1 MRSSN
6 IGGQAVMEG
15 IMMRHKDKYSIAVRR
30 PDNEIELKVEDY
42 RSVLGNAKFLKYPL
56 IRGVV
61 SFIDSLVVGTKCLMY
76 SAEIAGDEEDEE
88 DAKANA
94 ALSDEERE
102 AKKAKEDKQFKWLLY
117 VTVAISIIVSIAAF
131 MLLPYALASLCRKVG
146 ASEFVVT
153 VVEAFVKLALFM
165 GYMLLISRMKDIQ
178 RTFMYHGAE
187 HKCINCV
194 EHGLPLTVENVMASS
209 RQHKRC
215 GTSFLFL
222 VMLVSIFLHFIFVLV
237 PVYWVRLF
245 GRLLMVPVV
254 AGISFEIIQWAGRSD
269 SKIADFFSKPGL
281 AMQKLTT
288 KEPTADMAEV
298 AIKAVEAVDECVGKA
313 VDAIREVNG
322 QLFICADHGNAEQ
335 LIDYETGAPFTAHTT
350 NPVPFILVNADP
362 SYKLREGGCLADI
375 APTLIELMGLQQPAE
390 MTGKSLL
397 VKD

>member
-1 MRSSN
+1 MGNLSLSCFLWEKKMKSSN

-42 RSVLGNAKFLKYPL
+42 KCVFGKAKFLKYPL

-61 SFIDSLVVGTKCLMY
+61 SFVDSLVVGTKCLMY

-88 DAKANA
+88 EKQKNA
-94 ALSDEERE
+94 ALSEEE
-102 AKKAKEDKQFKWLLY
+102 LAAKKAKEDKQFKGLLY
-117 VTVAISIIVSIAAF
+117 VTVAVSILVSVAAF
-131 MLLPYALASLCRKVG
+131 MLLPYALASLCRNVG
-146 ASEFVVT
+146 ASELVVT

-194 EHGLPLTVENVMASS
+194 EHGLPLTVENVLASS

-237 PVYWVRLF
+237 PGYWVRLF

-298 AIKAVEAVDECVGKA
+298 AIKAVEAVFDWRAYLKEEFGV
-313 VDAIREVNG
+313 EV
-322 QLFICADHGNAEQ
+322 E
-335 LIDYETGAPFTAHTT
+335 P
-350 NPVPFILVNADP
+350 
-362 SYKLREGGCLADI
+362 
-375 APTLIELMGLQQPAE
+375 
-390 MTGKSLL
+390 
-397 VKD
+397 

>member
-1 MRSSN
+1 MKSSN

-42 RSVLGNAKFLKYPL
+42 KCVFGNAKFLKYPL

-61 SFIDSLVVGTKCLMY
+61 SFVDSLVVGTKCLMY

-88 DAKANA
+88 DKQKNA
-94 ALSDEERE
+94 ALSEEE
-102 AKKAKEDKQFKWLLY
+102 LAAKKAKEDKQFKWLLY
-117 VTVAISIIVSIAAF
+117 VTVAVSIVVSVAAF
-131 MLLPYALASLCRKVG
+131 MLLPYALASLFRRVG
-146 ASEFVVT
+146 ASEFAVT
-153 VVEAFVKLALFM
+153 IVEAFVKLALFM

-194 EHGLPLTVENVMASS
+194 EHGLPLSVENVLASS
-209 RQHKRC
+209 RLHKRC

-237 PVYWVRLF
+237 PFYWVRLF

-269 SKIADFFSKPGL
+269 SKLADFFSKPGL

-298 AIKAVEAVDECVGKA
+298 AIRAVEAVFDWKA
-313 VDAIREVNG
+313 YLKEEFGVES
-322 QLFICADHGNAEQ
+322 EQ
-335 LIDYETGAPFTAHTT
+335 
-350 NPVPFILVNADP
+350 
-362 SYKLREGGCLADI
+362 
-375 APTLIELMGLQQPAE
+375 
-390 MTGKSLL
+390 
-397 VKD
+397 

>member
-1 MRSSN
+1 MKSSN

-42 RSVLGNAKFLKYPL
+42 KCVFGNAKFLKYPL

-61 SFIDSLVVGTKCLMY
+61 SFVDSLVVGTKCLMY

-88 DAKANA
+88 DKQKNA
-94 ALSDEERE
+94 ALSEEE
-102 AKKAKEDKQFKWLLY
+102 LAAKKAKEDKQFKWLLY
-117 VTVAISIIVSIAAF
+117 VTVAVSIVVSVAAF
-131 MLLPYALASLCRKVG
+131 MLLPYALASLCRRVG
-146 ASEFVVT
+146 ASEFAVT
-153 VVEAFVKLALFM
+153 IVEAFVKLALFM

-254 AGISFEIIQWAGRSD
+254 AGISFEIIQWAGRTD
-269 SKIADFFSKPGL
+269 SKFALMMSKPGM
-281 AMQKLTT
+281 AMQKFTT

-298 AIKAVEAVDECVGKA
+298 AIKAVEAVFDWRAYLKTEFNLDIPYENK
-313 VDAIREVNG
+313 ENG
-322 QLFICADHGNAEQ
+322 DFSAASAQSESGESEERTGNVP
-335 LIDYETGAPFTAHTT
+335 ETGAA
-350 NPVPFILVNADP
+350 
-362 SYKLREGGCLADI
+362 
-375 APTLIELMGLQQPAE
+375 Q
-390 MTGKSLL
+390 
-397 VKD
+397 

>member
-1 MRSSN
+1 MKSSN

-42 RSVLGNAKFLKYPL
+42 KCVFGNAKFLKYPL

-61 SFIDSLVVGTKCLMY
+61 SFVDSLVVGTKCLMY

-88 DAKANA
+88 DKQKNA
-94 ALSDEERE
+94 ALSEEE
-102 AKKAKEDKQFKWLLY
+102 LAAKKAKEDKQFKWLLY
-117 VTVAISIIVSIAAF
+117 VTVAVSIVVSVAAF
-131 MLLPYALASLCRKVG
+131 MLLPYALASLCRRVG
-146 ASEFVVT
+146 ASEFAVT
-153 VVEAFVKLALFM
+153 IVEAFVKLALFM

-194 EHGLPLTVENVMASS
+194 EHGLPLTVDNVLASS
-209 RQHKRC
+209 RLHKRC

-237 PVYWVRLF
+237 PFYWVRLF

-269 SKIADFFSKPGL
+269 SKLADFFSKPGL
-281 AMQKLTT
+281 AMQKFTT

-298 AIKAVEAVDECVGKA
+298 AIKAVEAVFDWKA
-313 VDAIREVNG
+313 YLKEEFGVES
-322 QLFICADHGNAEQ
+322 EQ
-335 LIDYETGAPFTAHTT
+335 
-350 NPVPFILVNADP
+350 
-362 SYKLREGGCLADI
+362 
-375 APTLIELMGLQQPAE
+375 
-390 MTGKSLL
+390 
-397 VKD
+397 

>member
-1 MRSSN
+1 MKSSN

-42 RSVLGNAKFLKYPL
+42 KCVFGNAKFLKYPL

-61 SFIDSLVVGTKCLMY
+61 SFVDSLVVGTKCLMY

-88 DAKANA
+88 DKQKNA
-94 ALSDEERE
+94 ALSEEE
-102 AKKAKEDKQFKWLLY
+102 LAAKKAKEDKQFKWLLY
-117 VTVAISIIVSIAAF
+117 VTVAVSIVVSVAAF
-131 MLLPYALASLCRKVG
+131 MLLPYALASLCRRVG
-146 ASEFVVT
+146 ASEFAVT
-153 VVEAFVKLALFM
+153 IVEAFVKLALFM

-194 EHGLPLTVENVMASS
+194 EHGLPLTVDNVLASS
-209 RQHKRC
+209 RLHKRC

-237 PVYWVRLF
+237 PFYWVRLF

-269 SKIADFFSKPGL
+269 SKLADFFSKPGL

-298 AIKAVEAVDECVGKA
+298 AIRAVEAVFDWKTYLKET
-313 VDAIREVNG
+313 
-322 QLFICADHGNAEQ
+322 FPDH
-335 LIDYETGAPFTAHTT
+335 I
-350 NPVPFILVNADP
+350 
-362 SYKLREGGCLADI
+362 
-375 APTLIELMGLQQPAE
+375 
-390 MTGKSLL
+390 
-397 VKD
+397 

>member
-1 MRSSN
+1 MKSSN

-42 RSVLGNAKFLKYPL
+42 KCVFGNAKFLKYPL

-61 SFIDSLVVGTKCLMY
+61 SFVDSLVVGTKCLMY

-88 DAKANA
+88 DKQKNA
-94 ALSDEERE
+94 ALSEEE
-102 AKKAKEDKQFKWLLY
+102 LAAKKAKEDKQFKWLLY
-117 VTVAISIIVSIAAF
+117 VTVAVSIVVSVAAF

-146 ASEFVVT
+146 ASEFAVT
-153 VVEAFVKLALFM
+153 IVEAFVKLALFM

-194 EHGLPLTVENVMASS
+194 EHGLPLTVDNVLASS
-209 RQHKRC
+209 RLHKRC

-237 PVYWVRLF
+237 PFYWVRLF

-269 SKIADFFSKPGL
+269 SKLADFFSKPGL

-298 AIKAVEAVDECVGKA
+298 AIKAVEAVFDWRAYLKEEF
-313 VDAIREVNG
+313 DLDIP
-322 QLFICADHGNAEQ
+322 
-335 LIDYETGAPFTAHTT
+335 YETEETE
-350 NPVPFILVNADP
+350 NAD
-362 SYKLREGGCLADI
+362 S
-375 APTLIELMGLQQPAE
+375 
-390 MTGKSLL
+390 
-397 VKD
+397 

>member
-215 GTSFLFL
+215 GTSFLMF
-222 VMLVSIFLHFIFVLV
+222 VVVISVIFYLFISLIPFQAHWMKVALRLALV
-237 PVYWVRLF
+237 PVIA
-245 GRLLMVPVV
+245 GV
-254 AGISFEIIQWAGRSD
+254 AYEIIRLAGSSD
-269 SKIADFFSKPGL
+269 NRWVSLLSKPGL
-281 AMQKLTT
+281 ALQRLTT
-288 KEPTADMAEV
+288 KEPDESMAEV
-298 AIKAVEAVDECVGKA
+298 AIAAVEAVFDWRAYLAGEEETSVPHH
-313 VDAIREVNG
+313 
-322 QLFICADHGNAEQ
+322 ADC
-335 LIDYETGAPFTAHTT
+335 P
-350 NPVPFILVNADP
+350 
-362 SYKLREGGCLADI
+362 EGCR
-375 APTLIELMGLQQPAE
+375 Q
-390 MTGKSLL
+390 
-397 VKD
+397 

>member
-1 MRSSN
+1 MKPSN
-6 IGGQAVMEG
+6 IGGHAVMEG

-42 RSVLGNAKFLKYPL
+42 KCVFGNAKFLKYPL
-56 IRGVV
+56 NRGVV
-61 SFIDSLVVGTKCLMY
+61 SFVDSLVVGTKCLMY

-88 DAKANA
+88 DKQKTA
-94 ALSDEERE
+94 ALSEEE
-102 AKKAKEDKQFKWLLY
+102 LAAKKAKEDKQFKWLLY
-117 VTVAISIIVSIAAF
+117 VTVAISIVVSIAAF

-298 AIKAVEAVDECVGKA
+298 AIKAVEAVFDWRAYLKEEFGVEVEPENVSGNTVSESAAQKKA
-313 VDAIREVNG
+313 E
-322 QLFICADHGNAEQ
+322 
-335 LIDYETGAPFTAHTT
+335 
-350 NPVPFILVNADP
+350 
-362 SYKLREGGCLADI
+362 
-375 APTLIELMGLQQPAE
+375 
-390 MTGKSLL
+390 
-397 VKD
+397 

>member
-1 MRSSN
+1 MKSSN

-42 RSVLGNAKFLKYPL
+42 KCVFGNAKFLKYPL

-61 SFIDSLVVGTKCLMY
+61 SFVDSLVVGTKCLMY

-88 DAKANA
+88 DKQKNA
-94 ALSDEERE
+94 ALSEEE
-102 AKKAKEDKQFKWLLY
+102 LAAKKAKEDKQFKWLLY
-117 VTVAISIIVSIAAF
+117 VTVAVSIVVSVAAF
-131 MLLPYALASLCRKVG
+131 MLLPYALASLCRRVG
-146 ASEFVVT
+146 ASEFAVT
-153 VVEAFVKLALFM
+153 IVEAFVKLALFM

-194 EHGLPLTVENVMASS
+194 EHGLPLTVDNVLASS
-209 RQHKRC
+209 RLHKRC

-237 PVYWVRLF
+237 PFYWVRLF

-269 SKIADFFSKPGL
+269 SKLADFFSKPGL

-298 AIKAVEAVDECVGKA
+298 AIRAVEAVFDWKA
-313 VDAIREVNG
+313 YLKEEFGVEA
-322 QLFICADHGNAEQ
+322 
-335 LIDYETGAPFTAHTT
+335 
-350 NPVPFILVNADP
+350 
-362 SYKLREGGCLADI
+362 
-375 APTLIELMGLQQPAE
+375 
-390 MTGKSLL
+390 
-397 VKD
+397 

>member
-1 MRSSN
+1 MKSSN

-30 PDNEIELKVEDY
+30 PDKEIELKVEDY
-42 RSVLGNAKFLKYPL
+42 KCVFGNAKFLRYPL

-61 SFIDSLVVGTKCLMY
+61 SFVDSLVVGTKCLMY
-76 SAEIAGDEEDEE
+76 SAEIAGDEED
-88 DAKANA
+88 AQKNA
-94 ALSDEERE
+94 ALSEEERA

-153 VVEAFVKLALFM
+153 IVEAFVKLALFM

-269 SKIADFFSKPGL
+269 SKLANFFSKPGL
-281 AMQKLTT
+281 AMQLLTT
-288 KEPTADMAEV
+288 K
-298 AIKAVEAVDECVGKA
+298 
-313 VDAIREVNG
+313 
-322 QLFICADHGNAEQ
+322 
-335 LIDYETGAPFTAHTT
+335 
-350 NPVPFILVNADP
+350 
-362 SYKLREGGCLADI
+362 
-375 APTLIELMGLQQPAE
+375 
-390 MTGKSLL
+390 
-397 VKD
+397 

>member
-1 MRSSN
+1 MKSSN

-42 RSVLGNAKFLKYPL
+42 KCVFGNAKFLKYPL

-61 SFIDSLVVGTKCLMY
+61 SFVDSLVVGTKCLMY

-88 DAKANA
+88 DKQKNA
-94 ALSDEERE
+94 ALSEEE
-102 AKKAKEDKQFKWLLY
+102 LAAKKAKEDKQFKWLLY
-117 VTVAISIIVSIAAF
+117 VTVAVSIVVSVAAF
-131 MLLPYALASLCRKVG
+131 MLLPYALASLCRRVG
-146 ASEFVVT
+146 ASEFAVT
-153 VVEAFVKLALFM
+153 IVEAFVKLALFM

-194 EHGLPLTVENVMASS
+194 EHGLPLTVDNVLASS
-209 RQHKRC
+209 RLHKRC

-237 PVYWVRLF
+237 PFYWVRLF

-269 SKIADFFSKPGL
+269 SKLADFFSKPGL

-288 KEPTADMAEV
+288 KEPTAD
-298 AIKAVEAVDECVGKA
+298 
-313 VDAIREVNG
+313 R
-322 QLFICADHGNAEQ
+322 LSRH
-335 LIDYETGAPFTAHTT
+335 
-350 NPVPFILVNADP
+350 
-362 SYKLREGGCLADI
+362 S
-375 APTLIELMGLQQPAE
+375 
-390 MTGKSLL
+390 
-397 VKD
+397 

>member
-1 MRSSN
+1 MKSSN

-30 PDNEIELKVEDY
+30 PDNEIELTVEDY
-42 RSVLGNAKFLKYPL
+42 KCVFGNAKFLKYPL

-61 SFIDSLVVGTKCLMY
+61 SFVDSLVVGTKCLMY

-88 DAKANA
+88 DKQKNA
-94 ALSDEERE
+94 ALSEEE
-102 AKKAKEDKQFKWLLY
+102 LAAKKAKEDKQFKWLLY
-117 VTVAISIIVSIAAF
+117 VTVAVSIVVSVAAF
-131 MLLPYALASLCRKVG
+131 MLLPYALASLCRRVG
-146 ASEFVVT
+146 ASEFAVT
-153 VVEAFVKLALFM
+153 IVEAFVKLALFM

-194 EHGLPLTVENVMASS
+194 EHGLPLTVENVLASS
-209 RQHKRC
+209 RLHKRC

-237 PVYWVRLF
+237 PFYWVRLF

-269 SKIADFFSKPGL
+269 SKLADFFSKPGL

-298 AIKAVEAVDECVGKA
+298 AIRAVEAVFDWKA
-313 VDAIREVNG
+313 YLKEEFGVES
-322 QLFICADHGNAEQ
+322 EQ
-335 LIDYETGAPFTAHTT
+335 
-350 NPVPFILVNADP
+350 
-362 SYKLREGGCLADI
+362 
-375 APTLIELMGLQQPAE
+375 
-390 MTGKSLL
+390 
-397 VKD
+397 

>member
-1 MRSSN
+1 MKSSN

-42 RSVLGNAKFLKYPL
+42 KCVFGNAKFLKYPL

-61 SFIDSLVVGTKCLMY
+61 SFVDSLVVGTKCLMY

-88 DAKANA
+88 DKQKNA
-94 ALSDEERE
+94 ALSEEE
-102 AKKAKEDKQFKWLLY
+102 LAAKKAKEDKQFKWLLY
-117 VTVAISIIVSIAAF
+117 VTVAVSIVVSVAAF
-131 MLLPYALASLCRKVG
+131 MLLPYALASLCRRVG
-146 ASEFVVT
+146 ASEFAVT
-153 VVEAFVKLALFM
+153 IVEAFVKLALFM

-194 EHGLPLTVENVMASS
+194 EHGLPLTVDNVLASS
-209 RQHKRC
+209 RLHKRC

-222 VMLVSIFLHFIFVLV
+222 VMIVSIFLHFIFVLV

-245 GRLLMVPVV
+245 GRLLMVPIV

-298 AIKAVEAVDECVGKA
+298 AIKAVEAVFDWRAYLKDEFDLEIPYPSDEETV
-313 VDAIREVNG
+313 
-322 QLFICADHGNAEQ
+322 AE
-335 LIDYETGAPFTAHTT
+335 
-350 NPVPFILVNADP
+350 
-362 SYKLREGGCLADI
+362 K
-375 APTLIELMGLQQPAE
+375 
-390 MTGKSLL
+390 
-397 VKD
+397 

>member
-1 MRSSN
+1 MKSSN

-42 RSVLGNAKFLKYPL
+42 KCVFGKAKFLKYPL

-61 SFIDSLVVGTKCLMY
+61 SFVDSLVVGTKCLMY

-88 DAKANA
+88 DKQKNA
-94 ALSDEERE
+94 ALSEEE
-102 AKKAKEDKQFKWLLY
+102 LAAKKAKEDKQFKWLLY
-117 VTVAISIIVSIAAF
+117 VTVAVSIVVSVAAF
-131 MLLPYALASLCRKVG
+131 MLLPYALASLFRRVG
-146 ASEFVVT
+146 ASEFAVT
-153 VVEAFVKLALFM
+153 IVEAFVKLALFM

-194 EHGLPLTVENVMASS
+194 EHGLPLTVENVLASS
-209 RQHKRC
+209 RLHKRC

-237 PVYWVRLF
+237 PFYWVRLF

-269 SKIADFFSKPGL
+269 SKLADFFSKPGL

-298 AIKAVEAVDECVGKA
+298 AIRAVEAVFDWKAYLKEEFGVGS
-313 VDAIREVNG
+313 
-322 QLFICADHGNAEQ
+322 EQ
-335 LIDYETGAPFTAHTT
+335 
-350 NPVPFILVNADP
+350 
-362 SYKLREGGCLADI
+362 
-375 APTLIELMGLQQPAE
+375 
-390 MTGKSLL
+390 
-397 VKD
+397 

>member
-1 MRSSN
+1 MKSSN

-42 RSVLGNAKFLKYPL
+42 KCVFGNAKFLKYPL

-61 SFIDSLVVGTKCLMY
+61 SFVDSLVVGTKCLMY

-88 DAKANA
+88 DKQKNA
-94 ALSDEERE
+94 ALSEEE
-102 AKKAKEDKQFKWLLY
+102 LAAKKAKEDKQFKWLLY
-117 VTVAISIIVSIAAF
+117 VTVAVSIVVSVAAF
-131 MLLPYALASLCRKVG
+131 MLLPYALASLCRRVG
-146 ASEFVVT
+146 ASEFAVT
-153 VVEAFVKLALFM
+153 IVEAFVKLALFM

-194 EHGLPLTVENVMASS
+194 EHGLPLTVDNVLASS
-209 RQHKRC
+209 RLHKRC

-237 PVYWVRLF
+237 PFYWVRLF

-269 SKIADFFSKPGL
+269 SKLADFFSKPGL

-288 KEPTADMAEV
+288 ASATLPVTSPSSCWRMISTLRNTLVIVCEPALQT
-298 AIKAVEAVDECVGKA
+298 
-313 VDAIREVNG
+313 
-322 QLFICADHGNAEQ
+322 
-335 LIDYETGAPFTAHTT
+335 
-350 NPVPFILVNADP
+350 LV
-362 SYKLREGGCLADI
+362 Y
-375 APTLIELMGLQQPAE
+375 
-390 MTGKSLL
+390 
-397 VKD
+397 

>member
-1 MRSSN
+1 MKSSN

-42 RSVLGNAKFLKYPL
+42 KCVFGNAKFLKYPL

-61 SFIDSLVVGTKCLMY
+61 SFVDSLVVGTKCLMY

-88 DAKANA
+88 DKQKNA
-94 ALSDEERE
+94 ALSEEE
-102 AKKAKEDKQFKWLLY
+102 LAAKKAKEDKQFKWLLY
-117 VTVAISIIVSIAAF
+117 VTVAVSIVVSVAAF
-131 MLLPYALASLCRKVG
+131 MLLPYALASLCRRVG
-146 ASEFVVT
+146 ASEFAVT
-153 VVEAFVKLALFM
+153 IVEAFVKLALFM

-194 EHGLPLTVENVMASS
+194 EHGLPLTVDNVLARS
-209 RQHKRC
+209 RLHKRC

-237 PVYWVRLF
+237 PFYWVRLF

-269 SKIADFFSKPGL
+269 SKLADFFSKPGL

-298 AIKAVEAVDECVGKA
+298 AIRAVEAVFDWKA
-313 VDAIREVNG
+313 YLKEEFC
-322 QLFICADHGNAEQ
+322 L
-335 LIDYETGAPFTAHTT
+335 LYTS
-350 NPVPFILVNADP
+350 P
-362 SYKLREGGCLADI
+362 SPRD
-375 APTLIELMGLQQPAE
+375 
-390 MTGKSLL
+390 
-397 VKD
+397 

>member
-1 MRSSN
+1 MKSSN

-42 RSVLGNAKFLKYPL
+42 KCVFGNAKFLKYPL

-61 SFIDSLVVGTKCLMY
+61 SFVDSLVVGTKCLMY

-88 DAKANA
+88 DKQKNA
-94 ALSDEERE
+94 ALSEEE
-102 AKKAKEDKQFKWLLY
+102 LAAKKAKEDKQFKWLLY
-117 VTVAISIIVSIAAF
+117 VTVAVSIVVSVAAF
-131 MLLPYALASLCRKVG
+131 MLLPYALASLCRRVG
-146 ASEFVVT
+146 ASEFAVT
-153 VVEAFVKLALFM
+153 IVEAFVKLALFM

-194 EHGLPLTVENVMASS
+194 EHGLPLTVDNVLASS
-209 RQHKRC
+209 RLHKRC

-237 PVYWVRLF
+237 PFYWVRLF

-269 SKIADFFSKPGL
+269 SKLADFFSKPGL

-298 AIKAVEAVDECVGKA
+298 AIRAVEAVFDWKA
-313 VDAIREVNG
+313 YLNEEFV
-322 QLFICADHGNAEQ
+322 F
-335 LIDYETGAPFTAHTT
+335 
-350 NPVPFILVNADP
+350 
-362 SYKLREGGCLADI
+362 
-375 APTLIELMGLQQPAE
+375 
-390 MTGKSLL
+390 
-397 VKD
+397 